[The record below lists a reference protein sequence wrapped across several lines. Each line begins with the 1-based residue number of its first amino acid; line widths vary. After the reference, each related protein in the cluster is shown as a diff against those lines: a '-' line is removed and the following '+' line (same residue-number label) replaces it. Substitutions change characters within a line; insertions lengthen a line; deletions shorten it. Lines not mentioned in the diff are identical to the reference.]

1 MGLPVINHPTFTLT
15 LPSTQQ
21 KISYRPFLVKEEKI
35 LLIAQSASEQS
46 ETLRAIKQVITN
58 CIVDTNIKVDSF
70 TTFDLEY
77 FFLKLRSKSVN
88 NIVSLTYRDNE
99 DLQNYT
105 FDIDLEQIEVTK
117 PTNTSN
123 NIKINDDIG
132 IILKY
137 PQVDLADQIGKVD
150 SVTEFTF
157 ALLKLCIDQ
166 IYTADE
172 VFKIADFSTKE
183 VDDFLMSMDV
193 NTYKK
198 IQEFFD
204 NLPKLEYVIT
214 YTNKMGNE
222 RKIFLR
228 NLEDFFTLG

>member
-1 MGLPVINHPTFTLT
+1 MGLPVISHPTFTLT

-21 KISYRPFLVKEEKI
+21 KIAYRPFLVKEEKI
-35 LLIAQSASEQS
+35 LLIAQSAGEQS
-46 ETLRAIKQVITN
+46 ETLRAIKQVLTN
-58 CIVDTNIKVDSF
+58 CILDANVKVDSF

-99 DLQNYT
+99 DGENYT
-105 FDIDLEQIEVTK
+105 FDVDLEEIEVTK
-117 PTNTSN
+117 PADTSN
-123 NIKINDDIG
+123 NIKVDDKVG

-137 PQVDLADQIGKVD
+137 PQVNLADQIGKVETAAD
-150 SVTEFTF
+150 FTF

-166 IYTADE
+166 IYTEDE
-172 VFKIADFSTKE
+172 VFKVADFSAKE
-183 VDDFLMSMDV
+183 VDDFLMSLDV

-204 NLPKLEYVIT
+204 NLPKLEYTIT

-222 RKIFLR
+222 RKIYLR